1 MRKKQ
6 KINKKKKSQR
16 SYKDFISLIKW
27 HKNDFDIIS
36 HISNIYENGN
46 KRHTSFILWQKQNLL
61 RTSNHLH

>member
-6 KINKKKKSQR
+6 KINKKKQSQR

-36 HISNIYENGN
+36 HISNIYEI
-46 KRHTSFILWQKQNLL
+46 KKKLSFIDC
-61 RTSNHLH
+61 HYGEI